1 MQNMIAAYNIGSF
14 NIRWFSNNDLRVQ
27 LDKLT
32 HAFIGLL
39 GTNLDLGELDVIFNK
54 TFKAM

>member
-1 MQNMIAAYNIGSF
+1 MQNTIAAYNIGSF
-14 NIRWFSNNDLRVQ
+14 DIRWFSNNDLRVQ

-39 GTNLDLGELDVIFNK
+39 GTNFDLGELDVTFNK
-54 TFKAM
+54 TF